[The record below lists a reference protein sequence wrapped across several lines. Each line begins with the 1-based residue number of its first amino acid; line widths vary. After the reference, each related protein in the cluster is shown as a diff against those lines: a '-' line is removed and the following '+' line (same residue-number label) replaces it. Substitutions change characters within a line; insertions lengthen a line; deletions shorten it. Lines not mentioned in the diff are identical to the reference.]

1 MTWALRRLRGLQS
14 GLEGGLRW
22 RLLAPLLAV
31 VLVASFLSAHA
42 ASGLIDAVFDRWLL
56 DTARSLASQVIFEQQ
71 SAVIALNRQA
81 QAVLTYD
88 ADDRTY
94 FSVLEGERVL
104 AGEQHLPRSGSDVR
118 DYDKGAEAFEAPFLG
133 HPVRVVWVKVASAQD
148 PSRVVLVGVGET
160 LNKRRRVFRE
170 LLWVY
175 APVGLIV
182 IVAAWILLAAV
193 RRTLRPLQRMA
204 DQWNTQSHASLMP
217 IPTTAVP
224 RELLPF
230 ALALNELL
238 GRLREVL
245 EREKLFAST
254 AAHQLRTPLTGLQ
267 LGLARAAEAPDLAA
281 TRAVLAGLQASTQ
294 RTARLVQQLLA
305 LSRLDPELASSP
317 DFGPV
322 DLDDL
327 AHAVGESFLE
337 SAHDKGLT
345 MELIE
350 AGDAAMAGQ
359 RTAIVGHPDLLS
371 EALGN
376 LIDNAIRYTPAG
388 GTIRITV
395 QASPPGLIVC
405 DSGPGIPPDELVKVM
420 LRFYRGRQ
428 ASGQGTGL
436 GLAIVKEIANL
447 HHASV
452 SLKNRDEGGL
462 QVRLLFPTPGP
473 AAA

>member
-1 MTWALRRLRGLQS
+1 MKWALRRPRGLGG

-22 RLLAPLLAV
+22 RLLAPLLGV
-31 VLVASFLSAHA
+31 VLVASVLSAHA

-56 DTARSLASQVIFEQQ
+56 DAARSLASQVQFEQQ
-71 SAVIALNRQA
+71 AAVIALNRQA

-94 FSVLEGERVL
+94 FSVLEGDHVL

-118 DYDKGAEAFEAPFLG
+118 EYDKGAQAFEAPFLG
-133 HPVRVVWVKVASAQD
+133 HPVRVVWVQLASAQD
-148 PSRVVLVGVGET
+148 PARVVLVGVGET

-217 IPTTAVP
+217 IPTAEVP

-245 EREKLFAST
+245 EREKLFASA

-317 DFGPV
+317 DFARV
-322 DLDDL
+322 DLHEL
-327 AHAVGESFLE
+327 ARAVGESFLE
-337 SAHDKGLT
+337 IAHDKGLT

-350 AGDAAMAGQ
+350 AGDAGA
-359 RTAIVGHPDLLS
+359 AIVGHPDLLS

-395 QASPPGLIVC
+395 QTAPPGLTIT
-405 DSGPGIPPDELVKVM
+405 DSGPGIPADELVKVM

-428 ASGQGTGL
+428 ASGQGSGL

-447 HHASV
+447 HHAGV
-452 SLKNRDEGGL
+452 SLKNMDEGGL
-462 QVRLLFPTPGP
+462 QVRIVFPAPGQLHRF
-473 AAA
+473 

>member
-1 MTWALRRLRGLQS
+1 MKWAPGRPR

-22 RLLAPLLAV
+22 RLLAPLLGV
-31 VLVASFLSAHA
+31 VVVASFLSAHA

-56 DTARSLASQVIFEQQ
+56 DAARSLASQVRFEQQ
-71 SAVIALNRQA
+71 SAVIDLNRQA

-94 FSVLEGERVL
+94 FSVIEGDHVL
-104 AGEQHLPRSGSDVR
+104 AGERHLPRSGSDVR
-118 DYDKGAEAFEAPFLG
+118 GYDKGAEAFEAPFLG
-133 HPVRVVWVKVASAQD
+133 HPVRVVWVRVSSALD

-217 IPTTAVP
+217 IPTTEVP

-230 ALALNELL
+230 ARALNELL

-322 DLDDL
+322 DLDEL
-327 AHAVGESFLE
+327 ARAVGESFLE

-350 AGDAAMAGQ
+350 AGEASAGTPAAG
-359 RTAIVGHPDLLS
+359 IVGHPDLLS

-388 GTIRITV
+388 GTLRITV
-395 QASPPGLIVC
+395 QASPPGLTVS

-428 ASGQGTGL
+428 ASGQGSGL

-452 SLKNRDEGGL
+452 GLKNLDAGGL
-462 QVRLLFPTPGP
+462 QVRILFPSPT
-473 AAA
+473 